1 MVNDIWA
8 AAKTHLDPRPLTVE
22 RESPLTFL
30 QHHRIIEDQLK
41 GVERGTFV
49 AGIKKD
55 VVVTN
60 RLGEK
65 PQRVAIYGW
74 HYVNGQ
80 PIQPLYVGHV
90 DWYVDYSHGIRPVR
104 RAMRV
109 DGVERSFDKIITDP
123 QLNGLISDEGVITVS
138 RYDK

>member
-1 MVNDIWA
+1 
-8 AAKTHLDPRPLTVE
+8 
-22 RESPLTFL
+22 
-30 QHHRIIEDQLK
+30 
-41 GVERGTFV
+41 
-49 AGIKKD
+49 
-55 VVVTN
+55 
-60 RLGEK
+60 
-65 PQRVAIYGW
+65 
-74 HYVNGQ
+74 VNGQ

-123 QLNGLISDEGVITVS
+123 QLSGLISDEGVITVS